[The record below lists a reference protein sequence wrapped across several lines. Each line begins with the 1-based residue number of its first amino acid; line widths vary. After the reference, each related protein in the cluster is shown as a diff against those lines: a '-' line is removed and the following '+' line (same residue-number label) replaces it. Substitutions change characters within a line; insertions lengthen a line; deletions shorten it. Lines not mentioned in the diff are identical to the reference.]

1 MEDDPEK
8 SQNVLTWINSNL
20 ETLNPIAEI
29 AIPIL
34 TFLSPIFIFIF
45 LRLWRIFR
53 KPPKNDL
60 PSSNSDAAA
69 TNKLA
74 SPGRLITSISDQ
86 DRVKYDPKY
95 QEINRAA
102 RWQMRRRGIATPET
116 LFLLAIFGLALV
128 LLMWLLEVIFG
139 G

>member
-8 SQNVLTWINSNL
+8 SQNVLTWINNNL
-20 ETLNPIAEI
+20 EALNPIADT
-29 AIPIL
+29 AIPII
-34 TFLSPIFIFIF
+34 TFLSPIVIFVF
-45 LRLWRIFR
+45 LRIWRIFR

-60 PSSNSDAAA
+60 PSSNSEATA
-69 TNKLA
+69 TNKPD

-86 DRVKYDPKY
+86 DRVQYDPKY

-116 LFLLAIFGLALV
+116 LFWLAIFGLALV
-128 LLMWLLEVIFG
+128 LLMWLLEVISG